1 MIRGCILSQ
10 IISIQILARG
20 CAPPLCRFH
29 RRIGHM
35 RPIIRYSIED
45 LYAYFNSEIGGSGTP
60 ALATPAIKVSAQEN
74 YERERVFTLFRQFGY
89 LEAELNPL
97 GLLPPQPHPDLQID
111 NEWAREARS
120 MYCGSVGV
128 EFMHIADPERRRWI
142 QERIEAEPAKVDQN
156 SAFEVLL
163 RADIFEQTLQQRYQG
178 NKRFS
183 LEGNTSLLTAVDEVL
198 DVAGE
203 HGAVELVMGMSHRG
217 RLNVVIHVAKR
228 PAEQVFAEF
237 EDVDPR
243 SVLGSGDVKYH
254 MGATG
259 DYVTRSGK
267 NIHIHLASNPSH
279 LEAVD
284 PVTVGRTRAKQ
295 DRAGEGGRA
304 QYLPVLVHGDAAFA
318 GQGITAETMNFAD
331 LGGYTVGG
339 TIHIIVNNLIGFTTN
354 AREEHA
360 SRFSAQLARRQAI
373 PIFHVNGEDVDAV
386 IRVARI
392 ATEYRYK
399 FGTDVI
405 IDLIGYRRHGHSEV
419 DDPTVTQPLM
429 YKAIKEHPPLYQIY
443 AKQIGL
449 DNEKVAARVS
459 AVKSEYEAAKK
470 TATQFTKKP
479 LMRDL
484 PTYWDNYFGGRYK
497 PEYEQPTG
505 VAHEELLELTERL
518 TTYPDGFHI
527 HPKVKK
533 LLEQRQE
540 MGTGKKPVDYGM
552 AEALAFASLVK
563 QGIPVRLSGQDSR
576 RATFNQRH
584 SALLDI
590 QDETEYVPLR
600 HIDPN
605 QAACDIYHSPLSKAG
620 VMGFEYGYSRDYPEA
635 LVLWEAQFGD
645 FANVAQA
652 VIDQFVCAGED
663 KWNLLSGLVLLLPH
677 GYEGQGPE
685 HSSARVERFLQLA
698 ARDNIQIC
706 QPSNAGQYFHLLRRQ
721 ALRKWRKPLVVFTPK
736 SMLRHPDAL
745 APLEDLTHQKFLP
758 VIPDTEAEEA
768 KRILLC
774 TGKIGHELRTERQ
787 KRNDPNTAIVFLEQ
801 MYPFPEAELAAEF
814 ERHPTA
820 RDIVWVQEEPANMGA
835 LSFMLPRLKRIANDR
850 PVHSVKRS
858 GSASPAT
865 GSAKAQEV
873 EQKTLITLAFSNQ
886 DGTPY
891 R

>member
-1 MIRGCILSQ
+1 MATSTRNPSAGKV
-10 IISIQILARG
+10 
-20 CAPPLCRFH
+20 
-29 RRIGHM
+29 
-35 RPIIRYSIED
+35 
-45 LYAYFNSEIGGSGTP
+45 P
-60 ALATPAIKVSAQEN
+60 ANKQN
-74 YERERVFTLFRQFGY
+74 HERERVFEIFRQFGY

-97 GLLPPQPHPDLQID
+97 GLLPPQPHPDLRIDID
-111 NEWAREARS
+111 NEWAREARRI
-120 MYCGSVGV
+120 YCGSVGA

-142 QERIEAEPAKVDQN
+142 QERLEAEPGEVDQQR
-156 SAFEVLL
+156 ALDLLL
-163 RADIFEQTLQQRYQG
+163 RADLFEQTLQQRYLG

-183 LEGNTSLLTAVDEVL
+183 LEGSTSLLPAVDAIL

-228 PAEQVFAEF
+228 PPEQVFAEF

-259 DYVTRSGK
+259 EYLTRSGK
-267 NIHIHLASNPSH
+267 KIHIHLVSNPSH
-279 LEAVD
+279 LEAVN

-295 DRAGEGGRA
+295 DRAGEGGREK
-304 QYLPVLVHGDAAFA
+304 YLPLLVHGDAAFA
-318 GQGITAETMNFAD
+318 GQGITAETLNYAD

-339 TIHIIVNNLIGFTTN
+339 TIHVIVNNLVGFTTN
-354 AREEHA
+354 AREEHS
-360 SRFSAQLARRQAI
+360 SRFSAQLGRRQAI

-386 IRVARI
+386 LRIARL

-405 IDLIGYRRHGHSEV
+405 VDLIGYRRHGHSEV

-429 YKAIKEHPPLYQIY
+429 YKAIKQHPPLYQIY
-443 AKQIGL
+443 AKQLGTEDIA
-449 DNEKVAARVS
+449 ERVG
-459 AVKSEYEAAKK
+459 AIKSEYEAAQKS
-470 TATQFTKKP
+470 ATKVTKKP
-479 LMRDL
+479 MMRSL
-484 PTYWDNYFGGRYK
+484 PKYWDGYFGGRYK
-497 PEYEQPTG
+497 AEYEQPTG
-505 VAHEELLELTERL
+505 VAREELEELTERL
-518 TTYPDGFHI
+518 TTYPEGFHI

-533 LLEQRQE
+533 LLEQRVE

-584 SALLDI
+584 SVFLDI
-590 QDETEYVPLR
+590 EDETEYVPLR
-600 HIDPN
+600 NIAPG
-605 QAACDIYHSPLSKAG
+605 QAPCDIYNSTLSEAG

-685 HSSARVERFLQLA
+685 HSSARIERFLQLA

-721 ALRKWRKPLVVFTPK
+721 ALRKWRKPLIVFTPK

-745 APLEDLTHQKFLP
+745 SPLEDLTHQKFLP
-758 VIPDTEAEEA
+758 VLPDTEAQDA
-768 KRILLC
+768 KRILIC
-774 TGKIGHELRTERQ
+774 TGKIGHELRAERQ
-787 KRNDPNTAIVFLEQ
+787 KRNDFSTAIVFLEQ
-801 MYPFPEAELAAEF
+801 MYPFPEAELTAEF
-814 ERHPTA
+814 ARHQSA
-820 RDIVWVQEEPANMGA
+820 RDIVWVQEEPSNMGA
-835 LSFMLPRLKRIANDR
+835 LFYMLPRLKRIANDK
-850 PVHSVKRS
+850 PVLSVKRS

-865 GSAKAQEV
+865 GSAKAHEV
-873 EQKTLITLAFSNQ
+873 EQKTLLALAFTTQ
-886 DGTPY
+886 D
-891 R
+891 

>member
-1 MIRGCILSQ
+1 M
-10 IISIQILARG
+10 
-20 CAPPLCRFH
+20 
-29 RRIGHM
+29 
-35 RPIIRYSIED
+35 
-45 LYAYFNSEIGGSGTP
+45 
-60 ALATPAIKVSAQEN
+60 ATSTRKPGAVAIPAIIEN
-74 YERERVFTLFRQFGY
+74 YERERVFGLFRQFGY

-111 NEWAREARS
+111 NEWAREARRI
-120 MYCGSVGV
+120 YCASVGL

-142 QERIEAEPAKVDQN
+142 QERIEADPAAVDHER
-156 SAFEVLL
+156 ALDLLL
-163 RADIFEQTLQQRYQG
+163 RADLFEQTLQQRYLG

-183 LEGNTSLLTAVDEVL
+183 LEGNTSLLLAVDEVL
-198 DVAGE
+198 EAAGE
-203 HGAVELVMGMSHRG
+203 RGAVELVMGMSHRG
-217 RLNVVIHVAKR
+217 RLNVIIHLAKR

-259 DYVTRSGK
+259 DYLTRSGK
-267 NIHIHLASNPSH
+267 NIHIHLVSNPSH
-279 LEAVD
+279 LEAVN

-295 DRAGEGGRA
+295 DRAGEGGKA
-304 QYLPVLVHGDAAFA
+304 KYLPLLVHGDAAFA
-318 GQGITAETMNFAD
+318 GQGITAETINYAD
-331 LGGYTVGG
+331 LAGYTVGG
-339 TIHIIVNNLIGFTTN
+339 TVHVIVNNLVGFTTN
-354 AREEHA
+354 AREEHS

-386 IRVARI
+386 LRVARI

-443 AKQIGL
+443 AKQLAIENLAEWVG
-449 DNEKVAARVS
+449 AI
-459 AVKSEYEAAKK
+459 KSEYEAAQKS
-470 TATQFTKKP
+470 ATQVTKKP
-479 LMRDL
+479 MMRDL
-484 PTYWDNYFGGRYK
+484 PKYWDGYFGGRYK

-505 VAHEELLELTERL
+505 VARDELVELTGYL
-518 TTYPDGFHI
+518 TTYPEGFHI

-533 LLEQRQE
+533 LLEQREE

-552 AEALAFASLVK
+552 AEALAFASLLK
-563 QGIPVRLSGQDSR
+563 QGIPVRLSGQDTR

-584 SALLDI
+584 SVLLDI

-600 HIDPN
+600 HIAPG
-605 QAACDIYHSPLSKAG
+605 QAACDIYNSTLSEAG

-663 KWNLLSGLVLLLPH
+663 KWGLLSGLVLLLPH

-685 HSSARVERFLQLA
+685 HSSARIERFLQLA

-745 APLEDLTHQKFLP
+745 SPLDDLTHQRFLP
-758 VIPDTEAEEA
+758 VIPDAQAQDA
-768 KRILLC
+768 KRILIC
-774 TGKIGHELRTERQ
+774 TGKIGHELRAERQ
-787 KRNDPNTAIVFLEQ
+787 KRNDLSTAIIFLEQ
-801 MYPFPEAELAAEF
+801 MYPFPEAELAAEL
-814 ERHPTA
+814 ERHATA
-820 RDIVWVQEEPANMGA
+820 RDIVWVQEEPSNMGA
-835 LSFMLPRLKRIANDR
+835 LSYMLPRLKRIAGER
-850 PVHSVKRS
+850 PVLSVKRS
-858 GSASPAT
+858 ASASPAT
-865 GSAKAQEV
+865 GSAKAHEV
-873 EQKTLITLAFSNQ
+873 EQKTLLALAFTTQ
-886 DGTPY
+886 D
-891 R
+891 